1 MDDARRY
8 NDLLQGNLWIIG
20 GLVAGAFNL
29 IFSAR
34 DDLLVLVAGLY
45 LFSIVAVGVATFDIQ
60 RALGQLVMAAVLLV
74 ATVGVLMNFPVSPLT
89 VAMLGLSVVAGS
101 ANAFT
106 GERLSLL
113 ALAGQLVPVS
123 TVASELVMRYEVPV
137 KEVAVAYFV
146 SLGLCLLGP
155 LVNRA
160 VPRDI
165 DLAGLD
171 AASLAKKSTSFS
183 GSENGKL
190 NI

>member
-1 MDDARRY
+1 MDDGYRSR
-8 NDLLQGNLWIIG
+8 DLLQGVLWIVG
-20 GLVAGAFNL
+20 GLVAGAFRS
-29 IFSAR
+29 IFSSR

-45 LFSIVAVGVATFDIQ
+45 LFSIVAVGVATFDVQ
-60 RALGQLVMAAVLLV
+60 RALGQLAMAAGLLLAIAAV
-74 ATVGVLMNFPVSPLT
+74 WVNFSINPVIA
-89 VAMLGLSVVAGS
+89 VMLWLAVVAGS
-101 ANAFT
+101 ANAFSRH
-106 GERLSLL
+106 RLSLL
-113 ALAGQLVPVS
+113 TLLGQLIPV
-123 TVASELVMRYEVPV
+123 TIVAFEAVMRYEVPV

-171 AASLAKKSTSFS
+171 ATSRAKKNTSFS